1 MCLTHYTAIPTFF
14 QLKKEL
20 IFLVTD
26 KWQIFTD
33 TIKNLKGVIMKDTGI
48 VRRVDELGRV
58 VIPKEL
64 RRSLKIRTG
73 EQLEI
78 YTTEKRELVLK
89 KYSQMESQFENVN
102 ELCSALSE
110 NTGSRV
116 IVCDN
121 ANILAVEG
129 LSDNLVGED
138 ISNSLY
144 EKMNERTEISVEKKE
159 LRVGKFFT
167 VSNYTY
173 ISPILAGGDLYGA
186 IILNKDTNFTEA
198 DIEKCRVMTTL
209 ISNCL
214 V

>member
-1 MCLTHYTAIPTFF
+1 
-14 QLKKEL
+14 
-20 IFLVTD
+20 
-26 KWQIFTD
+26 
-33 TIKNLKGVIMKDTGI
+33 MKDTGI

-102 ELCSALSE
+102 ELCAALSE
-110 NTGSRV
+110 NTGGRV

-121 ANILAVEG
+121 ANFLAVDG
-129 LSDNLVGED
+129 FNDNLVGED
-138 ISNSLY
+138 IANSLY
-144 EKMNERTEISVEKKE
+144 EKMNERTEILIAKE
-159 LRVGKFFT
+159 EVRIGKFFT
-167 VSNYTY
+167 VNNFSF

-186 IILNKDTNFTEA
+186 IILNKDTAISDA